1 MSIASS
7 NTPSPQPFAAVGIES
22 MSVAAVRA
30 LTIEDHDRLIDKA
43 VVQLYDRERSITD
56 FVQEGQS
63 LEIVL
68 GWQDGEHA
76 KVFEGIIH
84 RVEAASVAGD
94 RRIVRVTAFDPSF
107 QMMLTPSQMSIAH
120 TGSLSSIITQL
131 VQSHGIAIGAVTPDP
146 DPTFAATDPLP
157 QVGATD
163 WQFIQDLT
171 LAYGGRAFVEVD
183 NDTPKFFYL
192 SEDQLMA
199 QDPVGTLRQCQGFSE
214 LKKMEVTRVAT
225 WASTKRLSATMS
237 PDSGEVTSAETS
249 VAVPEAPTLPDTEHA
264 AALADRYGSEA
275 AARYVAAASVAVQ
288 ATGTPDDQRTHRV
301 ALGLPSDPNLIAQLE
316 RTDPTRVMGLR
327 ADGIARGAIA
337 LRAKSLVTI
346 SGISAW
352 ADGDWYLQ
360 EVEHIVRMSGGQN
373 GIYETHFTATR

>member
-7 NTPSPQPFAAVGIES
+7 NTPSPQPYAAVGIES

-30 LTIEDHDRLIDKA
+30 LKIEDHDRLIDKA
-43 VVQLYDRERSITD
+43 VVQLYDRERSIMD

-63 LEIVL
+63 LEILL

-76 KVFEGIIH
+76 EVFEGIIH

-94 RRIVRVTAFDPSF
+94 RRIVRITAFDPSF
-107 QMMLTPSQMSIAH
+107 QMMLTPSQMSTPH
-120 TGSLSSIITQL
+120 TGSLSSIITGL

-146 DPTFAATDPLP
+146 DPTFTAADPLP
-157 QVGATD
+157 QVGVTD

-183 NDTPKFFYL
+183 NDTPKFFFM
-192 SEDQLMA
+192 SEDQLMS

-214 LKKMEVTRVAT
+214 LKKLEVTRVAA
-225 WASTKRLSATMS
+225 WASTKRLSATMDS
-237 PDSGEVTSAETS
+237 ESGEVTSAETS

-264 AALADRYGSEA
+264 ATLADRYGSEA
-275 AARYVAAASVAVQ
+275 AARYVAAATVAVQ
-288 ATGTPDDQRTHRV
+288 ATGSPDDQRTHRV
-301 ALGLPSDPNLIAQLE
+301 ALGLPSDPDLVAQLE
-316 RTDPTRVMGLR
+316 RTDPTRVMGLQ

-360 EVEHIVRMSGGQN
+360 KVEHIVRMSDSQN
-373 GIYETHFTATR
+373 GTYETHFTATR